1 MANGVSTSKAS
12 PTNKHSENRAH
23 KRGFSVLWGLVT
35 FSHAV
40 RRVFIVPAQT
50 HVCAF
55 IRVLWRV
62 FIRFLPLL
70 PRRKACFH
78 PSYTNARLC
87 FHSRPQARFHAFS
100 THLSHA
106 ARRVFIFHAQTHVCV
121 FTRALWRVFMRFL
134 PTFSHAVRR
143 VFILHTQ
150 THVCVFTR
158 ALWRVFIRFW
168 PTRRSRVLYS
178 EPAPAGDSQ

>member
-40 RRVFIVPAQT
+40 RRVFI
-50 HVCAF
+50 
-55 IRVLWRV
+55 
-62 FIRFLPLL
+62 
-70 PRRKACFH
+70 
-78 PSYTNARLC
+78 
-87 FHSRPQARFHAFS
+87 
-100 THLSHA
+100 
-106 ARRVFIFHAQTHVCV
+106 
-121 FTRALWRVFMRFL
+121 
-134 PTFSHAVRR
+134 
-143 VFILHTQ
+143 LHTQ

-158 ALWRVFIRFW
+158 ALWRVFIRFL
-168 PTRRSRVLYS
+168 PTSHTPQGVFSFFMRKRTFVFSLAPSGAFSFFFLPTFSHAARRVFILHAQTHVCVFTRALRRVFIRLLSTRRSRVLYS